1 MAFSNNIKDS
11 CCEITDLESKS
22 GELDAEKER
31 LERRIKLNLK
41 IKSWV
46 EHTETAHQWKTLLKK
61 YEEDNKEMEKRCREI
76 EMEAH
81 LSGNSCLKIKFLLY
95 CDSY

>member
-1 MAFSNNIKDS
+1 MKYSFS
-11 CCEITDLESKS
+11 EITDLESKS

-41 IKSWV
+41 IRSWV
-46 EHTETAHQWKTLLKK
+46 EHTETAHQWETLLKK
-61 YEEDNKEMEKRCREI
+61 YEKDNEEMEKRCREI

-81 LSGNSCLKIKFLLY
+81 LSGNS
-95 CDSY
+95 